1 MDFSIIVPT
10 WNREELVEKLLK
22 SLYDE
27 RKRYDKG
34 KSELLIIDSSKGDA
48 KEKII
53 SFCEKYDGKYISGS
67 DSVRQK
73 RNKGISLAKYDYILF
88 IDSDVTVK
96 LGLLDEYYKAYQDA
110 KIDNLGGVLGYTE
123 FVGDKSFY
131 WKMLEKTSFVDS
143 FSFARKYPYHSWTI
157 GNNVSFKKD
166 VLLEIGMF
174 EENFPFKLGGD
185 DLDLSY
191 RVTKK
196 GYMIGSAPNAVTY
209 HSRETWNNFK
219 AIHDRAKRWGSMEYF
234 ISKRHPEIYKKNILK
249 SYLIETFVL
258 LAMLIL
264 SLLLKNKIPV
274 YIGLSWIIINLLI
287 NYLLDLRKNGY
298 SSIFVYFGSKLIGA
312 MYEFYRL
319 KNFFIRGSFEALY
332 KGLVFNFMQIKYG
345 MENEAKRIKK
355 LLYSFIVIF
364 LLFIFYYV
372 NCGFKG

>member
-27 RKRYDKG
+27 RKRYEKG

-123 FVGDKSFY
+123 FVGEKSFY

-196 GYMIGSAPNAVTY
+196 GYMIGSAPYAVTY

-234 ISKRHPEIYKKNILK
+234 ISKRHPEIYKKIILK